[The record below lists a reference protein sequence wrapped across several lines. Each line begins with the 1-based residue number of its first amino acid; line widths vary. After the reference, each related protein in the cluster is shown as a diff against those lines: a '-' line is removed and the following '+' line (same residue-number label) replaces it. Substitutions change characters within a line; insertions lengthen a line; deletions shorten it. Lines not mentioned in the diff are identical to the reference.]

1 VAGAV
6 LHRVYAGRVTSVEVV
21 RQEWAEGERRFESF
35 REDPRRYGRL
45 LELVELLLDE
55 LRKRVGQ
62 TYTLR
67 ELATVYPDAERW
79 GRELFEE
86 RVEAPGWSRDLT
98 TALAAAFHAYQR
110 GALDYEP

>member
-1 VAGAV
+1 
-6 LHRVYAGRVTSVEVV
+6 VTSIEVA

-35 REDPRRYGRL
+35 RDDARRYGRL
-45 LELVELLLDE
+45 LELLELILDE

-67 ELATVYPDAERW
+67 ELAVAYPEAERW
-79 GRELFEE
+79 ARELFEQ
-86 RVEAPGWSRDLT
+86 RVEAPGWPRDLA

>member
-1 VAGAV
+1 MSAVA
-6 LHRVYAGRVTSVEVV
+6 VT
-21 RQEWAEGERRFESF
+21 RQEWAEGDRRLQSF
-35 REDPRRYGRL
+35 RGDRRRYGRL
-45 LELVELLLDE
+45 TGQVELILDE

-67 ELATVYPDAERW
+67 ELAAAYPDAERW
-79 GRELFEE
+79 ARDLVEQ
-86 RVEAPGWSRDLT
+86 RAEAPGWARDLT

>member
-1 VAGAV
+1 MS
-6 LHRVYAGRVTSVEVV
+6 SVEVV
-21 RQEWAEGERRFESF
+21 RQEWTEGARRFESF
-35 REDPRRYGRL
+35 RDDPRRYGRL
-45 LELVELLLDE
+45 LELLELILDE

-67 ELATVYPDAERW
+67 QLADAYPDAERW
-79 GRELFEE
+79 ARELFEQ
-86 RVEAPGWSRDLT
+86 RVEAPGWPRDLT

>member
-1 VAGAV
+1 MS
-6 LHRVYAGRVTSVEVV
+6 SVEVV
-21 RQEWAEGERRFESF
+21 RQEWAEGDRRLESF
-35 REDPRRYGRL
+35 RDDRPRYGTL
-45 LELVELLLDE
+45 VGLAELILDE

-67 ELATVYPDAERW
+67 ELAAAYADAERW
-79 GRELFEE
+79 AREL
-86 RVEAPGWSRDLT
+86 VEQHAESPGWTRDLT